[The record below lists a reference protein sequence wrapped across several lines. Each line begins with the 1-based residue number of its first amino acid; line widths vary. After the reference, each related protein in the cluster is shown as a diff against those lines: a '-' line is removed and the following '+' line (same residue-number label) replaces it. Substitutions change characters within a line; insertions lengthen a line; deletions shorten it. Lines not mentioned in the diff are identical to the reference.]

1 MSTDPE
7 AFFGAD
13 SEDEK
18 QEAFEEST
26 LKLVLGQLGW
36 DSGKIRGEK
45 SELGP
50 NFGWGWFNGEDL
62 IKPDVRSG
70 RCLRF
75 TFFDLLTKPRNH
87 EITKLWQDNLAEYRS
102 DEGNIFI
109 FKVFQHGRWVATD
122 LDLSGGICLTPFLH
136 VDDGVG
142 TSFNVTPFTN
152 FFKSRWNA

>member
-1 MSTDPE
+1 MNLDPE

-36 DSGKIRGEK
+36 DAAKIRNEK

-50 NFGWGWFNGEDL
+50 NFGWDWFNGEDL
-62 IKPDVRSG
+62 VKPDVRSG
-70 RCLRF
+70 RCMRF

-87 EITKLWQDNLAEYRS
+87 EITALWVGNLMANQS
-102 DEGNIFI
+102 AEGNIFI
-109 FKVFQHGRWVATD
+109 FKVFQYGRWVATD
-122 LDLSGGICLTPFLH
+122 LELRDTPYLH
-136 VDDGVG
+136 VDDGLG
-142 TSFNVTPFTN
+142 NEFNIVPFTN